1 LYVEIIK
8 TINFL
13 KKIIKNLKRGE
24 ELKVYYSP
32 PEEHLP
38 YILASA
44 VWHYMQST
52 EKILNTTHDS
62 QLIGK
67 LLHEH
72 KIIKEKIN
80 YAVKNPI
87 LGDNF
92 LIDCDNVELNQLLI
106 RILNHYLEET
116 KEILLTIE
124 NPLITEK
131 CMNDISIIENQL
143 IKAIRVI
150 N

>member
-1 LYVEIIK
+1 MLSSS
-8 TINFL
+8 TQ
-13 KKIIKNLKRGE
+13 
-24 ELKVYYSP
+24 
-32 PEEHLP
+32 EHLP

-44 VWHYMQST
+44 VWHYLQSI
-52 EKILNTTHDS
+52 EKILNTTRDS
-62 QLIGK
+62 ELVGK
-67 LLHEH
+67 LMFEQ

-87 LGDNF
+87 SSNQF
-92 LIDCDNVELNQLLI
+92 LIDCESREINELLVK
-106 RILNHYLEET
+106 ILNHYLEET

-124 NPLITEK
+124 NPVITEK
-131 CMNDISIIENQL
+131 CMDDVNSIETQL